1 MGSKGSATTKQ
12 SFSLPPEFQQAY
24 KKSIDMAT
32 AATSQPYQAYQGQL
46 VAGLNPT
53 QLQGISNVNAA
64 QGMALPAIGRGMQ
77 LTERAAQ
84 GITPELYNQFYSP
97 YVRDVA
103 DTTFANMME
112 SAAQQRSGLK
122 GGAIQAGAFGGDRAG
137 IAQAEMARQQQL
149 GLGQTMSGIYNQGYG
164 QAMQLAGQQAQN
176 YGAMGQQL
184 AGLGVG
190 AQGSVLQGAQAQLA
204 AGAQQQAT
212 DQAQLQAA
220 YEQWM
225 QRQAYPYQQAQFFA
239 NIAQGLGAGAGGTS
253 STTTPGPSLG
263 SQILGGIGA
272 IGSIASLSDERVKE
286 NIEAVGE
293 LNDGQ
298 TVYRY
303 NFKGDPKTQIGLLA
317 QEVETRNP
325 EAVTEAG
332 GLKMVDYR
340 GATDSAASMGGLV
353 TPDMQRAAFAGGGVP
368 YYPYESMGYVPEG
381 KISRGGRGIPDAPA
395 PFKDEGLAED
405 WKTMKPLTEE
415 QVGGL
420 KALANKLGL
429 SFDETERAALGKLI
443 AENPDDAYASK
454 FEDEYPSYSGFASG
468 GLVGRHGYMLGGEPT
483 MEDAMEEAG
492 LAGADP
498 SVDRLLQRES
508 GGNFN
513 AKNDQGYVGRA
524 QFGEDRL
531 TDARNAGVVPADMS
545 AEDFRANP
553 KIQMAAEEWHFGDIN
568 DFIDQNGLAAYEG
581 KSVNGIPI
589 TREGMVNVAHL
600 GGKGGLAKFLKTAG
614 EYNPADANGTSLSD
628 YMAMA
633 AGGDGVAGANVQPMA
648 SDAPADQPRS
658 RFDLSKLI
666 ASEDNPSIIET
677 IMGRRLSPA
686 ARSAVMNASFAML
699 AGRSPFMGV
708 NIGEAGK
715 VGMQT
720 YYNALQQERELAK
733 QKADIG
739 RQQYEADTGRM
750 TVEVQERNAQRQL
763 AALILPIIRNY
774 MAMGQP
780 VPPQYMQ
787 LLNQAMPPGTPERE
801 RFEAS
806 AQSPAPAAAAGEVPV
821 EPVPGIAPIPEPG
834 MPAPEGEG
842 TEEVVPPE
850 GAAEGDSAA
859 ENELAEIYSNLPQ
872 EQNPYYWDNR
882 VRIAENAGAPELA
895 NQYREK
901 AAEIRQRD
909 FERGYFLVPG
919 QGRVPYPGKLDQQQA
934 EELNKLQTAGA
945 YEATSEQTKRAQS
958 NIQTFQ
964 SAQSTLQA
972 AAEKLATAE
981 TGQFADAKAYLVTAL
996 NSIGVPQD
1004 AEALQKA
1011 TTVQEL
1017 RKVFSQILFSGGLK
1031 DKIGSQIAA
1040 TELEMFS
1047 RGFGDVNLEPGANR
1061 YIIGTMR
1068 GILDMERKRAADWLA
1083 FVEESG
1089 EKPLSRR
1096 EIAKWEQEWNAENP
1110 AADFVKSGIGATPV
1124 KGEID
1129 WTRWN
1134 SDPDY
1139 REAIEFTP
1147 GYQYVMPTGEVK
1159 VYTGN
1164 PEDRYFVPAD
1174 EYGG

>member
-12 SFSLPPEFQQAY
+12 SYSLPPEFQQAY

-32 AATSQPYQAYQGQL
+32 SATSQPYQAYQGQL

-64 QGMALPAIGRGMQ
+64 QGMALPAIGRGIQ

-137 IAQAEMARQQQL
+137 IAAAEMARQQQL

-239 NIAQGLGAGAGGTS
+239 NIAQGLGSGAGGTS
-253 STTTPGPSLG
+253 TTSTPGPSLG

-272 IGSIASLSDERVKE
+272 IGSIFGASDERIKE

-325 EAVTEAG
+325 GAVAEANG
-332 GLKMVDYR
+332 IKMVDYR
-340 GATDSAASMGGLV
+340 GATDNAASMGGLV

-368 YYPYESMGYVPEG
+368 YYPYETVGFVPEG
-381 KISRGGRGIPDAPA
+381 KIGRGGRGIPEAPP
-395 PFKDEGLAED
+395 PFEDKGLAED
-405 WKTMKPLTEE
+405 WKAMKPLTEE

-420 KALANKLGL
+420 KALADKLGL
-429 SFDETERAALGKLI
+429 SFDKVERAALGDILK
-443 AENPDDAYASK
+443 NSPDAVNAPK

-468 GLVGRHGYMLGGEPT
+468 GVAGRNGYLFGGEPT
-483 MEDAMEEAG
+483 MEDAMDEAG
-492 LAGADP
+492 LSGAEYEPP
-498 SVDRLLQRES
+498 SRLLARES
-508 GGNFN
+508 GGDFGARN
-513 AKNDQGYVGRA
+513 AQGYVGRG
-524 QFGEDRL
+524 QFGEERL
-531 TDARNAGVVPADMS
+531 ADARNAGVIPADMTP
-545 AEDFRANP
+545 EQFRLNP
-553 KIQMAAEEWHFGDIN
+553 DVQKETEAWHFGDIN
-568 DFIDQNGLAAYEG
+568 DFIDKSGLAAYEG
-581 KSVNGIPI
+581 KTINGIPV

-600 GGKGGLAKFLKTAG
+600 GGKGGLVKFLSSEG
-614 EYNPADANGTSLSD
+614 QYNPADANGTSLSD
-628 YMAMA
+628 YLAMA
-633 AGGDGVAGANVQPMA
+633 AEGSGVAGANIQPMA
-648 SDAPADQPRS
+648 DEAPAEEPRS
-658 RFDLSKLI
+658 RFSIDKLI
-666 ASEDNPSIIET
+666 ASEDNPSIIES
-677 IMGRRLSPA
+677 IMGRRLSPE
-686 ARSAVMNASFAML
+686 ARAAVMNASFAML

-720 YYNALQQERELAK
+720 YYNALQQKRELAK
-733 QKADIG
+733 QEADIG
-739 RQQYEADTGRM
+739 RLGFEAETGRM
-750 TVEVQERNAQRQL
+750 TVDVQERNAQRQL

-780 VPPQYMQ
+780 VPPQYLQM
-787 LLNQAMPPGTPERE
+787 LNQALPPGSPERE

-806 AQSPAPAAAAGEVPV
+806 AQSPAPAAAAGEVPI
-821 EPVPGIAPIPEPG
+821 EPVPGVAPIPEPG

-842 TEEVVPPE
+842 TETVTPPE
-850 GAAEGDSAA
+850 EGDSATEDA
-859 ENELAEIYSNLPQ
+859 LVEIYNNLPQ

-882 VRIAENAGAPELA
+882 VRIAENAGNPDLA
-895 NQYREK
+895 SQYREK

-909 FERGYFLVPG
+909 FERGYFLIPG
-919 QGRVPYPGKLDQQQA
+919 QGRVAYPGKLEQQQA

-945 YEATSEQTKRAQS
+945 YDATSEQTKRAQS

-964 SAQSTLQA
+964 TAQNALEA
-972 AAEKLATAE
+972 AAEKLAKAD
-981 TGQFADAKAYLVTAL
+981 TGQFAEAKSYLVTAL

-1004 AEALQKA
+1004 AEALEKA

-1017 RKVFSQILFSGGLK
+1017 RKIFSQILFSGGLK

-1040 TELEMFS
+1040 SELEMYS

-1061 YIIGTMR
+1061 YIVGTMR
-1068 GILDMERKRAADWLA
+1068 GLLEMERKRAADWLA
-1083 FVEESG
+1083 FTEESG

-1096 EIAKWEQEWNAENP
+1096 EIARWEQEWNAENP
-1110 AADFVKSGIGATPV
+1110 ASDFVKSGIGSTPV

-1129 WTRWN
+1129 WKRWN
-1134 SDPDY
+1134 SDPEY
-1139 REAIEFTP
+1139 RGAIQFTP
-1147 GYQYVMPTGEVK
+1147 GYQYVMPKGEVK

-1164 PEDRYFVPAD
+1164 PEDKYFVPVD